1 MIVLVLANVANAM
14 SEFAGIAASSQLFGI
29 TKYVSVPL
37 CAFGVWWLVLKGTYK
52 SVEKIFLGACIF
64 YLSYVIS
71 GFLVKP
77 DWQQVFSE
85 SIRPQFHFNR
95 AFLFMFIGVIGTTI
109 APWMQFYQQASIVE
123 KGVRIEEY
131 RYSRWD
137 VILGSIM
144 VTVVAFFI
152 MVTCAETIFRSGI
165 RIETAKD
172 AALALA
178 PIAGRYNAYL
188 FAFGLLNAS
197 LFAASILPLSTA
209 YTVCEG
215 MGWEVGVDRK
225 FAEAPQFYGLYSLII
240 LLAAAAILLPGM
252 PLIKIMFL
260 SQVLN
265 GLVLPFILIFMLV
278 LVNDRELMGEY
289 ANGRW
294 ENVAGITV
302 VSLLILLSLFLVAS
316 PLFS

>member
-1 MIVLVLANVANAM
+1 MLCLVVTNFGNAVAN
-14 SEFAGIAASSQLFGI
+14 FAGVASAMEIFSVSRYAAVPIAAF
-29 TKYVSVPL
+29 
-37 CAFGVWWLVLKGTYK
+37 FVWWLVVKGSYRT
-52 SVEKIFLGACIF
+52 VEKIFLGACVF
-64 YLSYVIS
+64 YLAYIVA
-71 GFLVKP
+71 GVKVAP
-77 DWQQVFSE
+77 HWPSLLREVV
-85 SIRPQFHFNR
+85 RPQATFSTEYLVMLT
-95 AFLFMFIGVIGTTI
+95 ALVGTTI

-152 MVTCAETIFRSGI
+152 MVTCAETLFPKGI
-165 RIETAKD
+165 RIEDAKD
-172 AALALA
+172 AALALV
-178 PIAGRYNAYL
+178 PIAGKYNALL

-225 FAEAPQFYGLYSLII
+225 FAEAPGFYGLYSLII
-240 LLAAAAILLPGM
+240 LLAAGAILLPGM

-294 ENVAGITV
+294 ANVAGITC

-316 PLFS
+316 SLL